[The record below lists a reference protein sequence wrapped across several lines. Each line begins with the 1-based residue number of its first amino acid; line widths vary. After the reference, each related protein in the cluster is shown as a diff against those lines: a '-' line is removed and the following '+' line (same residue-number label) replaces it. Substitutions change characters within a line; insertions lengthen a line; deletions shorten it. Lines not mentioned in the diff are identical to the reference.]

1 MLNSSFMLGR
11 AGSLAARLTMDPKEG
26 DKSRI
31 ERAYRLLFGREPEK
45 AELRLACEFL
55 RRPGTPTMSRWEQY
69 AQVLLTSNEMLY
81 VD

>member
-1 MLNSSFMLGR
+1 MRHLLLSTVITFLTAAALLG
-11 AGSLAARLTMDPKEG
+11 A
-26 DKSRI
+26 
-31 ERAYRLLFGREPEK
+31 EPEK

>member
-1 MLNSSFMLGR
+1 MHL
-11 AGSLAARLTMDPKEG
+11 KES

-45 AELRLACEFL
+45 AELKVALEFL
-55 RRPGTPTMSRWEQY
+55 RQPDPPTMSRWEQY